1 MGEKSEGEIWNRN
14 RSFAFN
20 FSRNPFVPSVK
31 YYWTVPLEVCVA
43 LSAESIN
50 RGGRWNKKNFAT
62 RVLLLL
68 ILPLPLPLFFLEAR
82 LARSRRRSGGGST
95 NERDPKPG
103 RAWGSGRQL
112 SKRSKKSLSRQSEC
126 GDTPRLIVNR
136 IRHWL
141 ALTTA
146 NRKTRPPRPVQKNS
160 QIRLREI
167 CLANRLLMSP
177 VISLDFSFAV
187 EIISPWP
194 GIDFY
199 RVAR

>member
-1 MGEKSEGEIWNRN
+1 M
-14 RSFAFN
+14 
-20 FSRNPFVPSVK
+20 VPV
-31 YYWTVPLEVCVA
+31 EVCVA
-43 LSAESIN
+43 LSAGSIN

-68 ILPLPLPLFFLEAR
+68 LLPPPPPLPLFFLEAR

-95 NERDPKPG
+95 NERDPKLG

-146 NRKTRPPRPVQKNS
+146 DRKTRPPPRPVQKNS

-167 CLANRLLMSP
+167 CLADRLLMSS

-187 EIISPWP
+187 EIISR